1 MPTWMETV
9 IEEAEPPHLLDER
22 GRGGRSDRIPNRT
35 VWELI
40 EGPGASVTEV
50 TVTFWTEPANH
61 LDRIRERLGGRRW
74 LRRQWSRALH
84 RLREQAEE
92 GGPVER
98 ISVAGRDRVPT

>member
-22 GRGGRSDRIPNRT
+22 GGGAPRPDPQPDRLGADRGSGRH
-35 VWELI
+35 
-40 EGPGASVTEV
+40 VTEV